1 MNVYYIIKKIQQKL
15 YCINFNINRKSIDDA
30 LNMNKY
36 LKKMF
41 YEKREILST
50 MERETVEDLTS
61 YISAINSLLN
71 EMLCEF
77 AFLIE
82 KLEYNK

>member
-1 MNVYYIIKKIQQKL
+1 
-15 YCINFNINRKSIDDA
+15 
-30 LNMNKY
+30 
-36 LKKMF
+36 MF